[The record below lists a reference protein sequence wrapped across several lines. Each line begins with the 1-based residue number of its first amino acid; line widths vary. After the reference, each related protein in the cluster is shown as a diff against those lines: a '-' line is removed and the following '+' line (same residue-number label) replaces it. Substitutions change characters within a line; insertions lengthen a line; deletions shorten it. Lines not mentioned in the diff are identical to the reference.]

1 MHERGDVA
9 EGGQLRQAL
18 HALRLLRAEAGD
30 GRRRVGDDALHAAQ
44 QVVELDV
51 VRRLAAAT
59 HAYMMVHDDVMA
71 VVQLHLTGCAGA
83 YGGKILTIQ

>member
-51 VRRLAAAT
+51 VRRLAARNT
-59 HAYMMVHDDVMA
+59 HTHDDVMDF
-71 VVQLHLTGCAGA
+71 VQLHHTGYPGCLG
-83 YGGKILTIQ
+83 

>member
-51 VRRLAAAT
+51 VRRLAARNT
-59 HAYMMVHDDVMA
+59 HTHMM
-71 VVQLHLTGCAGA
+71 TSWTS
-83 YGGKILTIQ
+83 YNYIIQIIQAA

>member
-51 VRRLAAAT
+51 VRRLAARNT
-59 HAYMMVHDDVMA
+59 RIHMM
-71 VVQLHLTGCAGA
+71 TSWTS
-83 YGGKILTIQ
+83 YNYTIQIIQAA